1 MSVREPES
9 PRLTISQ
16 KIVVIHSGS
25 LKQSTNKTVVS
36 AYYVQAS
43 IIKQYGT
50 YEKVKLLVLALL
62 RFPM

>member
-1 MSVREPES
+1 M
-9 PRLTISQ
+9 
-16 KIVVIHSGS
+16 
-25 LKQSTNKTVVS
+25 QSTNKTVVS

-43 IIKQYGT
+43 IIKQYGK